1 MYGLIMCPYYGEM
14 LKDKLEQFLNLA
26 QSQIQSKINSEDF
39 DQLQMYSSIIQQI

>member
-1 MYGLIMCPYYGEM
+1 MYGLIMCQYHGEM
-14 LKDKLEQFLNLA
+14 LKDELEQFLNLA